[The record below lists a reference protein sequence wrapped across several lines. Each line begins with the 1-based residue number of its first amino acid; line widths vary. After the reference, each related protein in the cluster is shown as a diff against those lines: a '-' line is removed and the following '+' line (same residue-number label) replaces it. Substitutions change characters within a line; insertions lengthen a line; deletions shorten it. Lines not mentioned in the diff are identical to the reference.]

1 MPISELVL
9 GTLRPEVAQEGLSHI
24 RKNQPGIFSTVEGSL
39 SNSVGHVI
47 KHNGKDTFSEYTPIL
62 ALGKLY
68 LLFKPSVQANSA
80 KEWNRVESFHN
91 FYPASAAFQ
100 SFIGVFGPYAG
111 GKAQPQLFQP
121 SSGSSFFSDLV
132 AQGAALIFIASAAAG
147 KKEDISATWN
157 TLLQAAKK
165 DDALVGQWQGWGIE
179 GDEGTWAGILSWRNV
194 DTLEQSSTDKSVAEA
209 VQNLKA
215 LVELDEYLVSFTS
228 TTGTAA

>member
-62 ALGKLY
+62 AL
-68 LLFKPSVQANSA
+68 
-80 KEWNRVESFHN
+80 EWNRVESFHN

-194 DTLEQSSTDKSVAEA
+194 DTLERSSTDKSVAEA
-209 VQNLKA
+209 VQKLKA